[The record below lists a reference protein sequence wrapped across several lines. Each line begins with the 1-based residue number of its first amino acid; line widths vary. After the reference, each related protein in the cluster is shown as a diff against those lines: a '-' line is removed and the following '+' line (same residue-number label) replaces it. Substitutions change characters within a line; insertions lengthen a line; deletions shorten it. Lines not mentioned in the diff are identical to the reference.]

1 MSNTAILRIVRS
13 GPGLAEETE
22 TFTVPYETGA
32 SVLDGLIWLRENRD
46 PSLAFR
52 YSCTNANV
60 CKECTM
66 RIDGETALRLHGP
79 PQARRHDARAL
90 AQQAGDP
97 RPGDRHRPPRRKIRE
112 RLRSGRLAVPDG
124 AAAFRLCLYPEPAP
138 PLDRATQAAA

>member
-13 GPGLAEETE
+13 GPGLAEEVE
-22 TFTVPYETGA
+22 SFTVPYETGA

-66 RIDGETALRLHGP
+66 RIDGETAYACTARL
-79 PQARRHDARAL
+79 
-90 AQQAGDP
+90 
-97 RPGDRHRPPRRKIRE
+97 RPGAMTLEPLRNKRVIRDLVTDTVPPAE
-112 RLRSGRLAVPDG
+112 RLEND
-124 AAAFRLCLYPEPAP
+124 
-138 PLDRATQAAA
+138 

>member
-66 RIDGETALRLHGP
+66 RIDGETAYACTARLKPGAMTLEP
-79 PQARRHDARAL
+79 L

-97 RPGDRHRPPRRKIRE
+97 RPGDRHRPPAE
-112 RLRSGRLAVPDG
+112 RLEND
-124 AAAFRLCLYPEPAP
+124 
-138 PLDRATQAAA
+138 

>member
-1 MSNTAILRIVRS
+1 MSNTAIMRIVRS

-60 CKECTM
+60 ARNARC
-66 RIDGETALRLHGP
+66 GSTA
-79 PQARRHDARAL
+79 
-90 AQQAGDP
+90 
-97 RPGDRHRPPRRKIRE
+97 RPPT
-112 RLRSGRLAVPDG
+112 
-124 AAAFRLCLYPEPAP
+124 PARP
-138 PLDRATQAAA
+138 A

>member
-66 RIDGETALRLHGP
+66 RIDGETAYACTARLKPGAMTLEPLRNKRVIRDLVTDTVP
-79 PQARRHDARAL
+79 PRNDSRATEK
-90 AQQAGDP
+90 
-97 RPGDRHRPPRRKIRE
+97 RPP
-112 RLRSGRLAVPDG
+112 SVPDG
-124 AAAFRLCLYPEPAP
+124 PAAFRPCLYPEPAP
-138 PLDRATQAAA
+138 PLDRLAHAAA

>member
-22 TFTVPYETGA
+22 TFRVPYETGA

-66 RIDGETALRLHGP
+66 RIDGETTYACTARL
-79 PQARRHDARAL
+79 
-90 AQQAGDP
+90 
-97 RPGDRHRPPRRKIRE
+97 RPGAMTLEPLRNKRVIRDLVTDTVPPAE
-112 RLRSGRLAVPDG
+112 RLESD
-124 AAAFRLCLYPEPAP
+124 
-138 PLDRATQAAA
+138 